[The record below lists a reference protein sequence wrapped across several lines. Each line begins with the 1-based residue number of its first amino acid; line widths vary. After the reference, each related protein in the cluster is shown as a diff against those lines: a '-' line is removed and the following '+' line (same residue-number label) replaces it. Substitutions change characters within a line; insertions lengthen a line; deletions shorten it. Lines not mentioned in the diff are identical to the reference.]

1 MREFSS
7 RWVTIRLSLL
17 NAVLITLI
25 ALIVFLLRGVVSA
38 SFAGAA
44 LVYGIQVCDI
54 AIRLLNRYLKA
65 FVR

>member
-7 RWVTIRLSLL
+7 RWVTVRLSLL

-44 LVYGIQVCDI
+44 LVYGIQVRDI
-54 AIRLLNRYLKA
+54 VNSLLK
-65 FVR
+65 